1 MLFETIFFFNG
12 GWLSSCSLSSSSSYS
27 PFSSNLPALGHFAS
41 HEHLSWKQ
49 TEKEKHAKFKWL
61 LVWQQE
67 KTDNTQWLKILI
79 LSVDLNY
86 PYHVSSALA
95 WIAKVLLEWLY
106 FLRGRLGSKR
116 CFESSGMFCVD
127 GFSIKSG
134 WSQEKHCTYN
144 PKNGNCKHGLSNVTE
159 HPWLHS

>member
-1 MLFETIFFFNG
+1 MEVGYPVVASAHPQATAP
-12 GWLSSCSLSSSSSYS
+12 S
-27 PFSSNLPALGHFAS
+27 PVTCLLLAISPLMSTFPESKL
-41 HEHLSWKQ
+41 
-49 TEKEKHAKFKWL
+49 EKEKHAKFKWL

-106 FLRGRLGSKR
+106 FLQGRLGSKR

-144 PKNGNCKHGLSNVTE
+144 PKNSNCKHGLSNVTE